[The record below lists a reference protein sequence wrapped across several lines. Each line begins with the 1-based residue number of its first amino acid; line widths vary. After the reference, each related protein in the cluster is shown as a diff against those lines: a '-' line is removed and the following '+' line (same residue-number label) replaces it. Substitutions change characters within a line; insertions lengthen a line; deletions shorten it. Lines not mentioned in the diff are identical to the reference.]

1 MAMSIHPLLR
11 GISGINVKQILKC
24 KYNKHIVKY

>member
-11 GISGINVKQILKC
+11 GISGINFKQILIPEGTQK
-24 KYNKHIVKY
+24 NA